1 MMIFGIILIITGLAT
16 IIFIVGIL
24 PLILGIIP
32 LIFGIV
38 DLIIWSNL
46 KTINE
51 MIDKGDYGEAKSKQ
65 LVWMVLGF
73 ILGGFLPGILLL
85 IGYLKYDEL
94 IRRAGAPA

>member
-1 MMIFGIILIITGLAT
+1 MVIFGIILIIAGIAT
-16 IIFIVGIL
+16 ILLIVGIV
-24 PLILGIIP
+24 P

-38 DLIIWSNL
+38 DLIIWRNL

-51 MIDKGDYGEAKSKQ
+51 MIDKGSYGEAKSKQ

-73 ILGGFLPGILLL
+73 ILGGILPGILLL